1 MIVAIHQPHY
11 LPWLRY
17 CDKIARA
24 DVFVALDDVEFNKNG
39 WQNRNKV
46 KGAAGPQVLTVPV
59 RQRLG
64 QRIHEVAIPPG
75 QPWARKHLRT
85 IEQAYARTPH
95 LSTFREGLERIYA
108 AQWDRLVDLN
118 LEMLRWHLAALGIA
132 TPVVRSSELGVEGRA
147 TQRLVEIV
155 RKVGGTT
162 YLTGAYALQA
172 YLDPAVMR
180 AAGVRLLLH
189 EWKSPEYAQAH
200 PAAGFVPDLA
210 TLDLMVAEGPRAREI
225 LAVGGRVCEGAFP

>member
-46 KGAAGPQVLTVPV
+46 KGPSGPQILTVPV
-59 RQRLG
+59 LHRLA
-64 QRIHEVAIPPG
+64 QPIHEVAVRPD

-85 IEQAYARTPH
+85 IEQSYARAPY
-95 LSTFREGLERIYA
+95 LSTFHDALERIYA
-108 AQWDRLVDLN
+108 ASWDRLVDLN
-118 LEMLRWHLAALGIA
+118 LEMLRWHLDALGIP
-132 TPVVRSSELGVEGRA
+132 TPIVRSSELGVQGRA
-147 TQRLVEIV
+147 TQRLVDLV
-155 RKVGGTT
+155 RKVGGTA
-162 YLTGAYALQA
+162 YLTGAYALQV

-180 AAGVRLLLH
+180 EAGIQLLIH
-189 EWKSPEYAQAH
+189 EWESPEYGQPH
-200 PAAGFVPDLA
+200 PSAGFFRDLA
-210 TLDLMVAEGPRAREI
+210 TLDLILAEGPRSREI
-225 LAVGGRVCEGAFP
+225 LASGGRVAEEALL